1 MFVKGH
7 NLCWYFVGGSFFMFV
22 CKITIKKGSKWL
34 ASCELFYFF
43 KFWLCVCVD
52 FVVRLCMSF
61 RCELLSSCHE
71 GE

>member
-1 MFVKGH
+1 
-7 NLCWYFVGGSFFMFV
+7 MFV